1 MALVKDMI
9 QSKYLAKADFED
21 EQVCTIKGVKQ
32 ENLAKDDQPEEFR
45 WILFFRD
52 APVPKGMVMNVTTI
66 RVLEQAFGG
75 DTDQWVGNKVI
86 VYVDPNVSFGGK
98 VVGGLRLRIH
108 REKAAPKP
116 SQSPQKA
123 QDEHLDDD
131 IPF

>member
-32 ENLAKDDQPEEFR
+32 ENLAKDDQAEELR
-45 WILFFRD
+45 WVLYFRD

-75 DTDQWVGNKVI
+75 DTDHWVGNKVV

-108 REKAAPKP
+108 KEKAAPKA
-116 SQSPQKA
+116 SQAATTAKSDQID
-123 QDEHLDDD
+123 DE